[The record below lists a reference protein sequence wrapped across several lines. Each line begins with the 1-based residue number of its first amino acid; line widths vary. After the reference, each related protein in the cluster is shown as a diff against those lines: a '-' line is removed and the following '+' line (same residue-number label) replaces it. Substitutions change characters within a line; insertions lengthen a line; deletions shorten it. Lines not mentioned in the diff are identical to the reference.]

1 VVPEVPTED
10 QRRRSDRDGRFLYTC
25 AVCGRAARDREP
37 AKRWLTAREAG
48 AYLGCSERAVHQ
60 RIRRGRIPAEALRH
74 QGRRLLLD
82 RLALDRALE
91 RA

>member
-1 VVPEVPTED
+1 VSLLASLSPEAVEEL
-10 QRRRSDRDGRFLYTC
+10 RSLVQ
-25 AVCGRAARDREP
+25 AEVERALTARDREP

-91 RA
+91 CK

>member
-1 VVPEVPTED
+1 VSFLASLSPKALEELRSLVRAEVAAALT
-10 QRRRSDRDGRFLYTC
+10 
-25 AVCGRAARDREP
+25 ARDREP
-37 AKRWLTAREAG
+37 AKRWLTAPEAG

-91 RA
+91 TER

>member
-1 VVPEVPTED
+1 VSLLASLSPEAREELCSLVRAEVAAA
-10 QRRRSDRDGRFLYTC
+10 L
-25 AVCGRAARDREP
+25 AARDREP

-48 AYLGCSERAVHQ
+48 TYLGCSERAVHQ

-91 RA
+91 RE

>member
-1 VVPEVPTED
+1 VTLDWLGLSAREELRALIRAEVE
-10 QRRRSDRDGRFLYTC
+10 RAL
-25 AVCGRAARDREP
+25 AARDREP

-60 RIRRGRIPAEALRH
+60 RIRRGRISAEALRH
-74 QGRRLLLD
+74 QGRRLFLD

-91 RA
+91 RE

>member
-1 VVPEVPTED
+1 VRAEV
-10 QRRRSDRDGRFLYTC
+10 
-25 AVCGRAARDREP
+25 AAALAEREEP

-74 QGRRLLLD
+74 QGRRLLVD

-91 RA
+91 AES